1 MKLKEQDPRQ
11 SASPAF
17 RVQMIRSFRCQ
28 SADPQNSAS
37 ANERVR
43 NPHITDSQ
51 NPPVLSKPLIHL

>member
-11 SASPAF
+11 SASLAF
-17 RVQMIRSFRCQ
+17 RVQMIRCQ

-37 ANERVR
+37 ASERVR